1 MRISS
6 AWASASVAIA
16 LGLSPALAAP
26 LTVYDDALRNGFV
39 DWSWGVRN
47 FASASPVHGGTA
59 AISFEPDGWTGLFFH
74 RDLGLELVRYEAIE
88 LWVRGSGAGGQLM
101 SVAVTVGGTPLGQ
114 AHALGEF
121 LPGGVLSTSWTF
133 VRVPFAALG
142 VTSGSPDGF
151 WLQDATGGDQ
161 GTIFVDDVRL
171 AERTTPPP
179 PPAAISVAIHVDA
192 DRRPVS
198 PQIYGVSFGTDVQAA
213 RRRWPIRRW
222 GGNATTRYSW
232 QDDTANRAFD
242 YLFMNIPEP
251 NANPGALPNGS
262 AVDRFLDA
270 TRAAGGEPILTVPM
284 IGWTPKDRAV
294 RWGFSVAKY
303 GAQQQTECTINPFPG
318 CNADAGN
325 GVKPNGTNVTGND
338 PHDTSREIGP
348 SFVTAWMAHLA
359 ARYGTA
365 AQGGIRLF
373 ALDNEPALWN
383 SSHRDVHPNPLTYDE
398 LWQKSRDTAAAIKAQ
413 DLNAQVLG
421 PVSWGWCEYF
431 YSAAD
436 GCAPGPDMQAHGGLA
451 LTEWYLKQV
460 ADYRTA
466 TGVRLVD
473 QLDIHYYP
481 QGTNIALSDDES
493 AATSARR
500 LRSLRGLYDP
510 TFVDESWIGQPVNLI
525 PRMKGWIAARLP
537 GTKLALTEW
546 NWGGDD
552 GLSSA
557 LAHAEALAIF
567 AREGVDLAARWVAP
581 AEGSRVEDA
590 FKLYLDYDGAG
601 AKVTGDSVRATSSEI
616 DGVGSYAIRS
626 ADGKLFLLLFNKDT
640 VVRHVD
646 SALSQGSYTDSA
658 ALYGFDGTRR
668 LGSLGQ
674 TATRGGTLALDLPA
688 RSATLAVLRLA
699 GAAPAPGF
707 YTVSPCRVIDT
718 RNPTGAYGG
727 PALAAGDRTFTLTGR
742 CGIPAGAK
750 AVALNLS
757 ITLPTGAGALRLFPT
772 GIALP
777 GTTAIN
783 FGTNQTR
790 TNNAILGLDAN
801 GGLTVHTD
809 LAAGATVQM
818 ILDVNGYFQ

>member
-1 MRISS
+1 MQITSGPALALVLTLGLS
-6 AWASASVAIA
+6 ASAS
-16 LGLSPALAAP
+16 AAP
-26 LTVYDDALRNGFV
+26 LTVYDDVLRNGFA

-47 FASASPVHGGTA
+47 LASTSPVHGGSA

-74 RDLGLELVRYEAIE
+74 RDLGLELATYEAVE
-88 LWVRGSGAGGQLM
+88 FWVRGSGTGGQLM
-101 SVAVTVGGTPLGQ
+101 TFAVTAGGTPLGQ

-121 LPGGVLSTSWTF
+121 IPGGVLTTSWTF
-133 VRVPFAALG
+133 VRVPFASLG
-142 VTSGSPDGF
+142 VTSGNPDGF
-151 WLQDATGGDQ
+151 WFQDATGGNQ
-161 GTIFVDDVRL
+161 GTIYVDDVRL
-171 AERTTPPP
+171 AERTTQLP
-179 PPAAISVAIHVDA
+179 PPAAISVSINLDA
-192 DRRPVS
+192 DRHPVS
-198 PQIYGVSFGTDVQAA
+198 PQIFGVSFGDDGQAG
-213 RRRWPIRRW
+213 RRHWPIRRW

-242 YLFMNIPEP
+242 YLFMNIPEA
-251 NANPGALPNGS
+251 NSNPGALPNGS
-262 AVDRFLDA
+262 AVDHFLDV
-270 TRAAGGEPILTVPM
+270 TRAAGGEPILTVPT

-338 PHDTSREIGP
+338 PHDTSREVGP
-348 SFVTAWMAHLA
+348 SFVTAWMTHLA

-413 DLNAQVLG
+413 DPNAQVLG

-436 GCAPGPDMQAHGGLA
+436 GCSPGPDMQAHGGLA
-451 LTEWYLKQV
+451 LTDWYLKQV

-473 QLDIHYYP
+473 QLDVHYYP

-493 AATSARR
+493 ASTSARR

-510 TFVDESWIGQPVNLI
+510 SYVDESWIGQPVSLI
-525 PRMKGWIAARLP
+525 PRMKAWIAGRLP

-546 NWGGDD
+546 NWGNDD

-567 AREGVDLAARWVAP
+567 GREGVDLAARWVAP

-601 AKVTGDSVRATSSEI
+601 SKVTGDSVRATSSEI

-626 ADGKLFLLLFNKDT
+626 VDGKLFLLLFNKDT

-646 SALSQGSYTDSA
+646 SSLVSGTYTGSAT
-658 ALYGFDGTRR
+658 LYRFDGSRR
-668 LGSLGQ
+668 LGSLG
-674 TATRGGTLALDLPA
+674 TANPSGAALSLDLPA
-688 RSATLAVLRLA
+688 RSATLAVLRLT
-699 GAAPAPGF
+699 GGAPAPGF
-707 YTVSPCRVIDT
+707 YALSPCRVIDT
-718 RNPTGAYGG
+718 RNPTGPYGG
-727 PALAAGDRTFTLTGR
+727 PALGSGDRTFTLTGR

-757 ITLPTGAGALRLFPT
+757 VTQPTAAGALRLFPT

-783 FGTNQTR
+783 FGTGQTR

-801 GGLTVHTD
+801 GNLTVHAD
-809 LAAGATVQM
+809 LAAGASVQM